1 MENGIWSEWSPWSP
15 CAGDCNHSLQYRW
28 RDCDQS
34 KQLGGYIRCVGQPFE
49 TQNCIKPQCKLP
61 VSPSIYPGG
70 RKSGGDKLHNQMDVE
85 LSEKNDNPKGG
96 PNSNSE
102 ENNPDFHV
110 RCNIQCRPGGDC
122 QKLRAQCLRAGQGS
136 TKVKVSTNEIKIKT
150 GPGET
155 GLEGSSMKDSKKGAQ
170 LKEPEVLFYSTG
182 FRIALIRRKLAKRAK
197 QRASRQTKR
206 GEKRSVD
213 FSEPLP
219 ANITFISNGIGN
231 ELEVAQPD
239 ADNSVSPASKE
250 KLLLKQSK
258 EVKAGQLD
266 DVDDDD
272 NDDDDDPEENH
283 SNYDHYFEDDDD
295 FDEDND
301 SDNNIGRDQQENNS
315 DEDDNDDTDNKAST
329 DDDYDEKDDKDDA
342 DEANAKRNKQSF
354 EDEIY
359 DNDSGLDPTSSKLL
373 ENTTSKYCKFTSCLN
388 YV

>member
-15 CAGDCNHSLQYRW
+15 CAGDCNHSQQYRW

-34 KQLGGYIRCVGQPFE
+34 KQLVGYIRCVGQPFE

-110 RCNIQCRPGGDC
+110 RCNIQCRPGEDC
-122 QKLRAQCLRAGQGS
+122 QKLRAQCLKAGQGS
-136 TKVKVSTNEIKIKT
+136 TKVKVSTNEIKTET

-170 LKEPEVLFYSTG
+170 LKEPEVQFYPTG

-342 DEANAKRNKQSF
+342 DEASAKRNKQSF

-359 DNDSGLDPTSSKLL
+359 DHNSGLDPTSRKLL
-373 ENTTSKYCKFTSCLN
+373 ENTTSKYCKFTSSLK